1 MAMAEAG
8 SEEEESYRRMQ
19 RRADR
24 ISSLIVA
31 SDYPAIDVV
40 IEIRKLREF
49 AERHFPERMGLF
61 GRLYES
67 RFRRLWEQFRAETGE
82 ELPEW

>member
-1 MAMAEAG
+1 MSEPDAG
-8 SEEEESYRRMQ
+8 EEETYRELQ

-24 ISSLIVA
+24 IGSLIVA

-49 AERHFPERMGLF
+49 AERRFPGRTALFERI
-61 GRLYES
+61 YES
-67 RFRRLWEQFRAETGE
+67 RFKRLWEQFRAGSGDS
-82 ELPEW
+82 LPEW